1 MTLFLVI
8 FIYHYNQSIAY
19 KCCNRDEIMDKRIMI
34 VDDDS
39 DILVT
44 LRTLFEMQQFDVLTV
59 DSGKDCIKELEN
71 GFKGIVLM
79 DLMMPFMDG
88 WETIHQI
95 IKKGLNKEILLSII
109 TAKGCTNGDKMD
121 GVESYIYDYIPKP
134 FDLEKLILEINNMTD
149 ST

>member
-1 MTLFLVI
+1 
-8 FIYHYNQSIAY
+8 
-19 KCCNRDEIMDKRIMI
+19 MDKKIMI

-44 LRTLFEMQQFDVLTV
+44 LRSLFEKQQFEVLTV
-59 DSGKDCIKELEN
+59 DSGNDCIKELEY

-88 WETIHQI
+88 WETVKKI
-95 IKKGLNKEILLSII
+95 IEKGLDKNILLSII
-109 TAKGCTNGDKMD
+109 SAKGSTNQESIKDF
-121 GVESYIYDYIPKP
+121 ESYIYEYISKP
-134 FDLEKLILEINNMTD
+134 FNLEKLISEINNMID

>member
-1 MTLFLVI
+1 MKMI
-8 FIYHYNQSIAY
+8 DR
-19 KCCNRDEIMDKRIMI
+19 KIMI
-34 VDDDS
+34 VDDDA

-44 LRTLFEMQQFDVLTV
+44 LRTLFEKQHFEVLTV
-59 DSGKDCIKELEN
+59 DSGNDCIKELER

-88 WETIHQI
+88 CETINEI
-95 IKKGLNKEILLSII
+95 IKRGLNKGILLSII
-109 TAKGCTNGDKMD
+109 TAKGSSNSEKIKGI
-121 GVESYIYDYIPKP
+121 ESYIYDYIPKP

>member
-1 MTLFLVI
+1 
-8 FIYHYNQSIAY
+8 
-19 KCCNRDEIMDKRIMI
+19 MDKKIMR

-39 DILVT
+39 DILVS
-44 LRTLFEMQQFDVLTV
+44 LRTLFENQHFDVLTV

-95 IKKGLNKEILLSII
+95 INKGLNKNVIISII
-109 TAKGCTNGDKMD
+109 TAKGCPRSEKIN

-134 FDLEKLILEINNMTD
+134 FDLNNLLLEVNNMTK
-149 ST
+149 SHKCC